1 MSVPAKVMYTVG
13 KNQSSLMNSNTTQNT
28 TLSLEHKVL
37 VLRTTEQLFW
47 FLLLSFY
54 SQDYMQEV
62 TAISHTSHY

>member
-1 MSVPAKVMYTVG
+1 MRRLLVPAKVMYTVG
-13 KNQSSLMNSNTTQNT
+13 KNQSSLNTTQNT
-28 TLSLEHKVL
+28 TLSLGHKVL